1 MVDSCDG
8 DPPTG
13 RVFAVADLWGMS
25 SCLTAGVSTR
35 MDVSQREM
43 YVILESFS
51 THVIVLKK
59 VNGVTPVELA
69 YLPSFLNRTP
79 QPTSLA
85 LTVPPRDLC
94 PALPPIMQSPYQNP
108 NAKCFWLGSC
118 CPVCGRLNSRE
129 LFFGNWHCLNCS
141 HLLLE
146 VPQRVFTARELSDPD
161 AGVWTGVPVLAD
173 WVNPSGEVTVRQK
186 ALRVEGGYIRC
197 GIYEFGTVGRV
208 IHLVPSITARGNCDE
223 MFLSYQT
230 QDIEF
235 RRGRMMN
242 HKGKSF

>member
-1 MVDSCDG
+1 
-8 DPPTG
+8 
-13 RVFAVADLWGMS
+13 
-25 SCLTAGVSTR
+25 
-35 MDVSQREM
+35 VSQREM
-43 YVILESFS
+43 YLILESFPKHIIAL
-51 THVIVLKK
+51 TK
-59 VNGVTPVELA
+59 VNGITPVELA

-79 QPTSLA
+79 PPRSLA
-85 LTVPPRDLC
+85 LTIPPRDLR
-94 PALPPIMQSPYQNP
+94 PPPPTTIQSPYQNP
-108 NAKCFWLGSC
+108 TTKSFWRGSC
-118 CPVCGRLNSRE
+118 CPLCGRLNSRE

-173 WVNPSGEVTVRQK
+173 WVAPSGGVTVRHK

-208 IHLVPSITARGNCDE
+208 IHLVPSIAARGNCDE
-223 MFLSYQT
+223 MFVSYQT

-242 HKGKSF
+242 YKGKFLVREGW